1 MITTSRL
8 RESPQMAAEEPE
20 RARESPT
27 PLRERLRRVYRD
39 RGGGGCSEGGLRV
52 NEQRLPKY
60 RPGDE
65 VDMVVHIQHAP
76 MHLKEVTA
84 RYFSKGQEGGIISH
98 IDLSGTPSISED
110 QPSQLHASLQSEVR
124 LSAKVAPDDA
134 PGVYRLNRVT
144 VKTYGGREHHYSA
157 DELGEMGFEIDE
169 EPYNRPFVQ
178 LEMGFRTD

>member
-1 MITTSRL
+1 
-8 RESPQMAAEEPE
+8 
-20 RARESPT
+20 
-27 PLRERLRRVYRD
+27 V
-39 RGGGGCSEGGLRV
+39 SEQL
-52 NEQRLPKY
+52 LPKY

-65 VDMVVHIQHAP
+65 IDMVVHIEHAP
-76 MHLKEVTA
+76 MRLREVSA
-84 RYFSKGQEGGIISH
+84 RFFSKGQEEGGIISH
-98 IDLSGTPSISED
+98 MDLSGTPSISED

-157 DELGEMGFEIDE
+157 DELGEMGFELDE
-169 EPYNRPFVQ
+169 EPDNRPFVQ